1 MKEAAAKKMGVRVRT
16 LPTCPLATLHEPAN
30 VAAVIATMLPTCH
43 MVILQEPAKFA
54 AVIDEAARKVLRV
67 GHR

>member
-1 MKEAAAKKMGVRVRT
+1 MKEAAAQKMGVRVT
-16 LPTCPLATLHEPAN
+16 ALPTCHLATLHEPAD
-30 VAAVIATMLPTCH
+30 VAAMIDTMLPTCH
-43 MVILQEPAKFA
+43 MVILQEPAKVA